1 MNKMH
6 AAAIGVLVSGAL
18 ACGALVVARQTQKQQ
33 SPPPGFQSRLSLVE
47 TPSESRQTGLTIVRL
62 INTAEMNYKSAH
74 GSFAT
79 WDELFRSGAISER
92 EKPGT
97 VFQGL
102 KLSVGPEVAPDWIL
116 NLVTAANGQSYELSL
131 HNSPDG
137 CGFSFFSDQR
147 GVIYQGGAI
156 DCSLDLKPRS

>member
-18 ACGALVVARQTQKQQ
+18 AWGALVVAQQTQKQQ

-62 INTAEMNYKSAH
+62 INTTEMNYKSAH

-92 EKPGT
+92 EKPGHDVSGFET
-97 VFQGL
+97 VR
-102 KLSVGPEVAPDWIL
+102 GP
-116 NLVTAANGQSYELSL
+116 GSHS
-131 HNSPDG
+131 
-137 CGFSFFSDQR
+137 
-147 GVIYQGGAI
+147 
-156 DCSLDLKPRS
+156 

>member
-1 MNKMH
+1 M
-6 AAAIGVLVSGAL
+6 
-18 ACGALVVARQTQKQQ
+18 
-33 SPPPGFQSRLSLVE
+33 SLVE

-62 INTAEMNYKSAH
+62 INTVEMNCKSAH

-97 VFQGL
+97 MFQGL
-102 KLSVGPEVAPDWIL
+102 KLSMGPEVTPDWIL

-131 HNSPDG
+131 HN
-137 CGFSFFSDQR
+137 FS
-147 GVIYQGGAI
+147 
-156 DCSLDLKPRS
+156 